1 MVGPTDIV
9 SLVAIDISL
18 AGIVISEL
26 IGILSTVNYTKF
38 PLFSYFHDQL
48 RVLQHSIYTSHTHQE
63 ITAISFLFSCK
74 RGDLG

>member
-48 RVLQHSIYTSHTHQE
+48 RVLQHSIYISHTHQE
-63 ITAISFLFSCK
+63 ITVISYLFSCK
-74 RGDLG
+74 CGDLG